1 MAQNIIYILIA
12 LLFSAFFSGVE
23 IAFVSSNK
31 VVFELDK
38 KKKGLTTRILNV
50 FYRNYEVF
58 ISTMLVGNNIALVIY
73 GILMAQLLEAPI
85 ARLWNNEIFIVI
97 TQTLGSTLLILVTAE
112 FLPKTIFKL
121 NPNLIMRM
129 VAMPLAVIY
138 VVLWPVAQLSTLISR
153 IILKLFGLNMSKSG
167 YHGLLTKVD
176 LDFFI
181 QQRLED
187 STEASPTDPEVILF
201 QNALDFSSIKVRE
214 CMIPRNELVGVN
226 VGDSLDHLMQT
237 FINSGFSKILVYGGS
252 KDKVEGYIHSAE
264 MFKRPEDW
272 TTMIKEVPFVP
283 ESMAVNKLM
292 AQLLEQKKSIAVVL
306 DEFGGTSGIITMEDM
321 FEEIF
326 GDFEDEYDIKRYV
339 IRQLNEETFVLSGR
353 LEISKI
359 NDELGLDIPESDEYI
374 TLAGYI
380 LHYHTTLPQVHDEI
394 RIHNYLFKIL
404 KISTAK
410 IELVRVQRIKK

>member
-1 MAQNIIYILIA
+1 MAQIIIYILIA

-31 VVFELDK
+31 VIFELDK
-38 KKKGLTTRILNV
+38 KKKGFTSRILNV

-58 ISTMLVGNNIALVIY
+58 ISTLLVGNNIALVVY
-73 GILMAQLLEAPI
+73 GILMALLLEAPI
-85 ARLWNNEIFIVI
+85 ARLWNNEIFIVV
-97 TQTLGSTLLILVTAE
+97 TQTLASTLLILVTAE

-121 NPNLIMRM
+121 NPNLIMRV
-129 VAMPLAVIY
+129 VALPLAITY

-153 IILKLFGLNMSKSG
+153 MMLKMFGLNMSKSG

-181 QQRLED
+181 QQSLED
-187 STEASPTDPEVILF
+187 STETSPTDPEVIMF
-201 QNALDFSSIKVRE
+201 QNALDFASIKVRE

-226 VGDSLDHLMQT
+226 IGDSLDHLMQT
-237 FINSGFSKILVYGGS
+237 FINSGFSKILVFGGS
-252 KDKVEGYIHSAE
+252 KDKIEGYIHSAE

-326 GDFEDEYDIKRYV
+326 GDFEDEYDMKRYV
-339 IRQLNEETFVLSGR
+339 MRQINDGSYVLSGR

-359 NDELGLDIPESDEYI
+359 NDEFDLDIPETDDYI

-380 LHYHTTLPQVHDEI
+380 LHYHNTLPQLHDEI
-394 RIHNYLFKIL
+394 RIQDYIFKIL

-410 IELVRVQRIKK
+410 IELVKVQKVV